1 MLSLPVCLG
10 PAARLGSAAGAEPR
24 FRHTVSKGTQT
35 MKKIATFAFAGA
47 AAFALAACGSSD
59 SASEEAVA
67 ENVEMPAEEAVAPL
81 DPAATPA
88 AVDAAASDAAS
99 PAASDAA
106 AAQDASAAA
115 EEATKD
121 AEKKM

>member
-1 MLSLPVCLG
+1 
-10 PAARLGSAAGAEPR
+10 
-24 FRHTVSKGTQT
+24 

-67 ENVEMPAEEAVAPL
+67 ENVEMPAEEAVAPVE
-81 DPAATPA
+81 AEATPA
-88 AVDAAASDAAS
+88 PVE
-99 PAASDAA
+99 AASDAA
-106 AAQDASAAA
+106 APSDAASAAPADGASAAA
-115 EEATKD
+115 EAATKD